1 MSASRL
7 FARLFILLLLV
18 AFPAAASDHEITG
31 PWRSALYET
40 GHAGESGAYQAP
52 NFDDSRWTAVS
63 VPHNWQGY
71 AYARQV
77 VNGSLHGTA
86 WYRKAI
92 DIPAYGRD
100 EHVFL
105 MFEGVNAYATI
116 WLNGRPVGQHGGGL
130 TSFTLDVTK
139 AVRKGR
145 NLLAVRVD
153 NPAGIKDL
161 PWAPGDDSPVNGFAE
176 GSQPFGIFRPVHVI
190 VRSALRLQ
198 PFGLYAW
205 GTKDTITADSATLTV
220 RSELENLSD
229 RRRDFQLVNELVD
242 KEGHVVARAMRT
254 SQLAAG
260 EKARIDQVFPAIAR
274 PHLWSPETPY
284 LYTLRGRLTEN
295 GKVIDESEAPYGIR
309 YLEIATQA
317 DGSRQLMVNGRPV
330 FIHGIAEYEHLL
342 GGSHAFSPQEIRARV
357 EQVKAGGFNAF
368 RDAHYPHNLRYQT
381 LFEQEGLLWWP
392 QFSAH
397 NWNDTPAFRSNFL
410 SLLADWV
417 RERRNNPANFLWG
430 LQNESILPE
439 DFVAEAMAVIRD
451 ADPTAS
457 IQRLIVTCNGGK
469 GSDWNVPQNWSGTY
483 GGDPEKYGEELKKQ
497 GLVGEYGAWRSLGQ
511 HSEQPYPASGVY
523 DENTM
528 SQIIET
534 KSRLAR
540 SVSDQTVG
548 DFVWLLNTHENPGR
562 PMRIDGT
569 QIFDGIR
576 PLEHVGPANNKGLMT
591 LWGEPL
597 DAYYLLRA
605 RQIPVSQTPVIYI
618 VSHTWPDRWTTP
630 GIKSGI
636 EVYSNCDRVELFNDI
651 TGKLS
656 LGVKDRSADGRPL
669 VWDAVDI
676 RYNALSA
683 SCMVGGKTVT
693 RDVVTLGN
701 LPPAPDAVSLVTDQT
716 DITKGV
722 ADTSYLYRINAGGPD
737 YTDGDGQLWL
747 GDRHLIS
754 GAAWGWTSWADAY
767 PDLDPALGSRR
778 VQYDAI
784 EGTAEQGL
792 FNTYRFGRER
802 LSYSFAAPK
811 GDYEIELYFVE
822 PWYGR
827 TGIDATGWRLFDVAV
842 NGRTLLKD
850 IDLYKTAGF
859 EHAVKTVVRAAS
871 VDGRIVI
878 SFPRVAAG
886 QAVISAIAIRTA
898 GKGVTHTSDGTDLI
912 AAPQARSF
920 LDNGDR
926 VGQGDL
932 SWSRLPAELL
942 DSDSASGAFHTR
954 LDSDLY
960 LPLRAADITPS
971 GWSDTPLKAL
981 WLGTGGGEV
990 RFATRR
996 ATAGEAVTVEGPVL
1010 VRRHLPSPYA
1020 PGVFSLSK
1028 TVGLYEAEAAK
1039 LDRAVVAS
1047 DLKGYGGQGY
1057 VATQPDATLTWSIS
1071 FGAAAKHGFRL
1082 RYQGALTG
1090 QLTLT
1095 NESGIVD
1102 AEIPLD
1108 LPAGEAGAWQEASV
1122 ETPTLV
1128 NAGTYTLKLTAGND
1142 LRLDSLKVQ

>member
-7 FARLFILLLLV
+7 FARLFILLLLG
-18 AFPAAASDHEITG
+18 AFPAAAADHEITG
-31 PWRSALYET
+31 PWRSVLYET
-40 GHAGESGAYQAP
+40 GHAGEGGAYQAP
-52 NFDDSRWTAVS
+52 DFNDARWTAVS

-92 DIPAYGRD
+92 DIPAHGPD

-116 WLNGRPVGQHGGGL
+116 WLNGQPVGQHGGGL

-205 GTKDTITADSATLTV
+205 GKKDAITAESATLTV
-220 RSELENLSD
+220 RSELENLSG
-229 RRRDFQLVNELVD
+229 RVRHFQLVNELAD
-242 KEGHVVARAMRT
+242 RDGRVVARVTRD
-254 SQLAAG
+254 SQLATG
-260 EKARIDQVFPAIAR
+260 ETARIDQVFPAIVR

-295 GKVIDESEAPYGIR
+295 GKVIDESETPYGIR
-309 YLEIATQA
+309 YLEIVSQTY
-317 DGSRQLMVNGRPV
+317 GTRQLVVNGHPV

-342 GGSHAFSPQEIRARV
+342 GGSHAFSPAEIRARV

-368 RDAHYPHNLRYQT
+368 RDAHYPHNLLYQT
-381 LFEQEGLLWWP
+381 FFEQDGLMWWP

-397 NWNDTPAFRSNFL
+397 NWNDTPAFRANFL

-451 ADPTAS
+451 VDPTAS
-457 IQRLIVTCNGGK
+457 VQRLIVTCNGGK

-511 HSEQPYPASGVY
+511 HSERPYPASGVY

-534 KSRLAR
+534 KSRLAQ
-540 SVSDQTVG
+540 SVSDRTVG

-618 VSHTWPDRWTTP
+618 VSHTWPDRWTEP
-630 GIKSGI
+630 GVKSGI
-636 EVYSNCDRVELFNDI
+636 EVYSNCDRVELFNDV

-656 LGVKDRSADGRPL
+656 LGVKDRAADGRL
-669 VWDAVDI
+669 FVWDAVDI

-683 SCMVGGKTVT
+683 SCLVDGKTVA
-693 RDVVTLGN
+693 RDVVTLDN
-701 LPPAPDAVSLVTDQT
+701 LPPSPDAASLVVDRS

-722 ADTSYLYRINAGGPD
+722 VDATYLYRVNTGGPD
-737 YTDGDGQLWL
+737 YTDADGQTWM
-747 GDRHLIS
+747 GDRHLVS
-754 GAAWGWTSWADAY
+754 GAAWGWTNWADDY

-784 EGTAEQGL
+784 EGTADQGL
-792 FNTYRFGRER
+792 FETYRFGRDR
-802 LSYSFAAPK
+802 LSYSFTAPK
-811 GDYEIELYFVE
+811 GDYEIELYFME

-827 TGIDATGWRLFDVAV
+827 AGIDATGWRLFDVAV
-842 NGRTLLKD
+842 NGRTMLKD
-850 IDLYKTAGF
+850 IDLYRTVGF
-859 EHAVKTVVRAAS
+859 EHAMKTVVRAAS

-886 QAVISAIAIRTA
+886 QAVITAIAIRTA
-898 GKGVTHTSDGTDLI
+898 GKGVTHTSDGTDLTD
-912 AAPQARSF
+912 ALQARSF

-932 SWSRLPAELL
+932 TWSRLPAELL
-942 DSDSASGAFHTR
+942 DSDTTTGAFQTR

-960 LPLRAADITPS
+960 LPLRAADTMPS
-971 GWSDTPLKAL
+971 GWSDTALKAL
-981 WLGTGGGEV
+981 WLGTDGGEV

-996 ATAGEAVTVEGPVL
+996 AAAGEVVTVDGPVL

-1028 TVGLYEAEAAK
+1028 TAGLYEAETARLDKAA
-1039 LDRAVVAS
+1039 VAS

-1057 VATQPDATLTWSIS
+1057 VVAQPGATLTWSIS

-1082 RYQGALTG
+1082 RYQGVLTG
-1090 QLTLT
+1090 HLTLT

-1108 LPAGEAGAWQEASV
+1108 LPAGEAGVWQEANV

-1128 NAGTYTLKLTAGND
+1128 NAGTYSLTLTAGNG
-1142 LRLDSLKVQ
+1142 LRVDSLKVQ